1 MIIGEA
7 PGIEEDIK
15 GQTFLGEV
23 GDLLKKMLIAI
34 NIKKNKIIFYL
45 CC

>member
-7 PGIEEDIK
+7 PGVEEDNC
-15 GQTFLGEV
+15 GLTFMGEV

-34 NIKKNKIIFYL
+34 NIEKQNIYTQHML
-45 CC
+45 